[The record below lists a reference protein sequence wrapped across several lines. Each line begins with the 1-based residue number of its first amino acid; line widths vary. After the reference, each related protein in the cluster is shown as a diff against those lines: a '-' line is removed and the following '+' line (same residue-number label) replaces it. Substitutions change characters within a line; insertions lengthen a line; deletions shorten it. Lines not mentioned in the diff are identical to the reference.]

1 VPTHVA
7 LLRGINVGG
16 RNLVA
21 MPALRDAVSSL
32 GHSDVATYI
41 QSGNVVFTSASDDT
55 TSLAQAMER
64 EIAETLG
71 VRPSVVVLSKAE
83 LAAVVATNPFPDET
97 NPKALHVMV
106 ASERLCPDDVRAVN
120 AAEQKA
126 REKGSSDEARVQ
138 GRTVF
143 LRTPGGLGR
152 SALAAALSKPAEAM
166 QLTAR
171 NWATVTKLLHMLE
184 D

>member
-21 MPALRDAVSSL
+21 MPALRDLVSSL
-32 GHSDVATYI
+32 GHSEVATYI
-41 QSGNVVFTSASDDT
+41 QSGNVVFTSATDDT
-55 TSLAQAMER
+55 TSLAQALER
-64 EIAETLG
+64 KIAEGLG
-71 VRPSVVVLSKAE
+71 VRPSVVVLTKAE
-83 LAAVVATNPFPDET
+83 LAAVVAANPFPDET
-97 NPKALHVMV
+97 NPKALHVMF
-106 ASERLCPDDVRAVN
+106 ASERLGSGDVRAVK

-126 REKGSSDEARVQ
+126 REKGSSDEARVHD
-138 GRTVF
+138 RTVF
-143 LRTPGGLGR
+143 LRTPDGLGR

-166 QLTAR
+166 RLTAR
-171 NWATVTKLLHMLE
+171 NWATVTRLLRMLE